1 MGQISHKGEKKNYKD
16 SAQEKKRFSFKQEQK
31 KIADSWLG
39 SSIFLLNH
47 LHLVI
52 AFFFFLHSKDN
63 MYFKK
68 GCFIYIFSHSIHTK
82 SYVVCS
88 TLPFCILIFQKKVS
102 SIKLVLFFLVKTQIC
117 IHNLLGNRRYL
128 KHIWH
133 DIFTMS

>member
-1 MGQISHKGEKKNYKD
+1 MGQISHKGEKKNYKY

-31 KIADSWLG
+31 KNCRFVVWFKY
-39 SSIFLLNH
+39 FLLNH

-52 AFFFFLHSKDN
+52 AFFSFCHSKDN

-68 GCFIYIFSHSIHTK
+68 GCFIHIFSHSIHTK

-88 TLPFCILIFQKKVS
+88 TLQIVHLFFKKKCLPLS
-102 SIKLVLFFLVKTQIC
+102 LVLFFLVKTQIC

-133 DIFTMS
+133 EIFTMS

>member
-16 SAQEKKRFSFKQEQK
+16 SAQEKKRFSLKQEQK
-31 KIADSWLG
+31 KNCRFVVGFKYFSFKSFAFG
-39 SSIFLLNH
+39 NC
-47 LHLVI
+47 
-52 AFFFFLHSKDN
+52 FFFFLHSKDN